1 MLADLSFLAVHQ
13 NFSKGC
19 HHKLTAKL
27 FHVFYIESAFSVSAV
42 KHPHQRTIR
51 KLRHYK
57 CLHEHSQSIQI
68 LQIKPV
74 IFYQL
79 SYRLGQPQRYFSQF
93 ALYWVLISQSDQ
105 QVGRIQYALKR
116 RICICVSLRIERNL
130 SKKSFFWSKHK
141 KIRNGDLLDCFKQF
155 L

>member
-1 MLADLSFLAVHQ
+1 MLADLSFLAVDQ

-42 KHPHQRTIR
+42 KHPHQRTIG

-93 ALYWVLISQSDQ
+93 ALYWVLISQSDH

-116 RICICVSLRIERNL
+116 RIAFAFHCALKETYQ
-130 SKKSFFWSKHK
+130 KKVFSGANTK
-141 KIRNGDLLDCFKQF
+141 K
-155 L
+155 